1 MPPWSKSRTKGG
13 MGSPPGPETVIDGKR
28 YLYFGGTGYFGLHS
42 HPEVIRAGVTAF
54 RKYGTHSATSR
65 SGFGNNPVL
74 IELESKLQEFFGQ
87 EEAVTFASGYLSSLV
102 LAQALAGRYEAIFVD
117 EAAHFCVRDAAGAM
131 GGSVFTFK
139 HRDPEDL
146 CRVIKTKL
154 KPAERPL
161 LLSDGVFPTFGRIAP
176 LPDYARIMERYDG
189 LIGLDDA
196 HGVGVLG
203 PNGRGT
209 YDYFGLHS
217 SSCHL
222 AGTLSKAFGRH
233 GGFIVGQR
241 ELIRSV
247 KSKTG
252 TYVGSTPIP
261 TPLAAATAKG
271 IEILELHPEMRA
283 KLHRN
288 AALAKAGLKELG
300 IPAED
305 TPVPIIAWSLS
316 SEKKMVRIQQEL
328 MKRGIAIAYLKYAGA
343 PAAGVLRVTIF
354 STHTPSQ
361 IKRLIKELAKI
372 L

>member
-1 MPPWSKSRTKGG
+1 MPACNKSRAKGG

-74 IELESKLQEFFGQ
+74 LELESKLREFFDQ
-87 EEAVTFASGYLSSLV
+87 EEAVTFVSGYLSSLV
-102 LAQALAGRYEAIFVD
+102 LTQALADRYEAVFVD
-117 EAAHFCVRDAAGAM
+117 EAAHFCVCDAAGAT
-131 GGSVFTFK
+131 GKPVFTFR

-146 CRVIKTKL
+146 RRVIKTVL
-154 KPAERPL
+154 KPGQRPL

-176 LPDYARIMERYDG
+176 LPDYARILEPCDG

-209 YDYFGLHS
+209 YEYFGLRS
-217 SSCHL
+217 ANCHL
-222 AGTLSKAFGRH
+222 AGTLSKAFGGH
-233 GGFIVGQR
+233 GGFIVGSR
-241 ELIRSV
+241 NLIKNI
-247 KSKTG
+247 KSRTG
-252 TYVGSTPIP
+252 TFVGSTPIS

-271 IEILELHPEMRA
+271 IEILRRHLEMRA
-283 KLHRN
+283 KLHQN
-288 AALAKAGLKELG
+288 VALAKAGLKALR
-300 IPAED
+300 IPTED
-305 TPVPIIAWSLS
+305 TPVPIIAWSLG

-354 STHTPSQ
+354 STHTAGQ
-361 IKRLIKELAKI
+361 IQRLVEELAKI